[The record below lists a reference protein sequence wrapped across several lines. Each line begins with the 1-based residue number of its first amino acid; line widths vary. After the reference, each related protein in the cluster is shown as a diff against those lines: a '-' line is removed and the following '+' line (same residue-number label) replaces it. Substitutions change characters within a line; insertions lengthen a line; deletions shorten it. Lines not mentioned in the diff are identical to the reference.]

1 MQNLFKNKKRVFL
14 ITLGALSLFSL
25 LFVLG
30 NVSNKKSNT
39 TPIQNLTQATFNSL
53 TPGVST
59 ANDVTSKLGKPI
71 NTGPNSLEFK
81 SLSPN
86 RNNQVNIDQG
96 VVSLVK
102 EIITLQDTRRITD
115 ITKTYGLA
123 QKILYGPDAAAG
135 FYLFTYPQNGIAY
148 VGHPESGLLL
158 EIWYFPPTDLA
169 GFEAN
174 YAKGYS
180 ESYQPKPDNFNF
192 SPEP

>member
-1 MQNLFKNKKRVFL
+1 MNNFFKNKKKVIIVILVGFSIL
-14 ITLGALSLFSL
+14 SL
-25 LFVLG
+25 LFIFGQVLK
-30 NVSNKKSNT
+30 NKTGTAPPK
-39 TPIQNLTQATFNSL
+39 NLSQATFDSI

-59 ANDVTSKLGKPI
+59 TDEVTNKFGKPI
-71 NTGPNSLEFK
+71 NEDPNSLEFK

-86 RNNQVNIDQG
+86 RNNQVNINQG

-115 ITKTYGLA
+115 ITKVYGLA
-123 QKILYGPDAAAG
+123 QKILYGPDAGAG
-135 FYLFTYPQNGIAY
+135 FYLFVYPINGLAY

-169 GFEAN
+169 GFETN

-180 ESYQPKPDNFNF
+180 ESYQPKKDGFD
-192 SPEP
+192 